1 MGRLGTSGPGSL
13 TRRLVHPAWVL
24 AALAL
29 LLTACGSGRAG
40 GGQDAGRYRFAAGVG
55 QYSWIPVDQRGT
67 VPEIAGALL
76 DGGRFRLSDLR
87 GTVVVLNFWG
97 SWCGPCRAEAP
108 ELMAVYTATRAS
120 GVRFVGVNVK
130 DERQQ
135 AVAFEQ
141 NHGVAYP
148 SIYDPDGRVALQL
161 RNYPPNA
168 IPSTI
173 VIDRAGRVAAVFIG
187 ATTSRALLPAV
198 RQVAAE
204 KP

>member
-1 MGRLGTSGPGSL
+1 MPMLDPG
-13 TRRLVHPAWVL
+13 RRLAG
-24 AALAL
+24 AAGRAL
-29 LLTACGSGRAG
+29 VVVAAAVAVSACGTPADGGQRGQHRAAAG
-40 GGQDAGRYRFAAGVG
+40 GGT
-55 QYSWIPVDQRGT
+55 YSWIPADERGT

-76 DGGRFRLSDLR
+76 DGGRFRLSELR
-87 GTVVVLNFWG
+87 GAVVVLNFWG

-108 ELMAVYTATRAS
+108 ELMAVYTTTRAS

-130 DERQQ
+130 DGRQQ
-135 AVAFEQ
+135 AVAFEK
-141 NHGVAYP
+141 NHGVTYP

-187 ATTSRALLPAV
+187 ATTRKALLPAV

-204 KP
+204 QP